1 MPSFIIYESFLST
14 FVIKPTNPATDI
26 GIFIIKGELTD
37 SRLSTDFS
45 FKVEIYNNPPYM
57 KDNIS
62 DFTVKIGT
70 P

>member
-1 MPSFIIYESFLST
+1 MPLFISYESFLST
-14 FVIKPTNPATDI
+14 FVIKPSNPATDL

-57 KDNIS
+57 KDNIP
-62 DFTVKIGT
+62 DFTVKLGT